1 MIGVGIFAFEAN
13 GGIVIKVGIMRED
26 RDIGR
31 AGEQCREYLKDVGR

>member
-26 RDIGR
+26 RDM
-31 AGEQCREYLKDVGR
+31 GEQVSSVESI